1 MRTWVRR
8 GGLAGVLLAGLSAC
22 STIKSW
28 FPDKER
34 DYQFTYEIPELTVP
48 DDLKNRGLKSP
59 TPSARVAPAEV
70 AEPVRQAESAEQ
82 PEKSAQAAAAPAEKP
97 VTASASGAGS
107 SLQIDQPHAQAVR
120 MVARA
125 LSRQKLE
132 IVERN
137 VEKGYFY
144 IKFDPNAVK
153 AQDASIWDEFTFLFG
168 DDPSQE
174 QEFRINTQEVGPQL
188 TEVTVQ
194 DSAGHSLSDA
204 TANSLLQLITDAI
217 NDTVKEDAS
226 QNPQTPAAPEN

>member
-1 MRTWVRR
+1 MRAWVGRR
-8 GGLAGVLLAGLSAC
+8 GLAGILLAGLSAC

-59 TPSARVAPAEV
+59 VPSARVAAAEV
-70 AEPVRQAESAEQ
+70 AEPVRHAEPAEQ
-82 PEKSAQAAAAPAEKP
+82 PEKTAPVDAEPNEKP
-97 VTASASGAGS
+97 VTATGAGS

-137 VEKGYFY
+137 VDKGYFY

-153 AQDASIWDEFTFLFG
+153 VQDSSIWDEFTFLFG

-174 QEFRINTQEVGPQL
+174 QEFRISTQEVGPQL

-226 QNPQTPAAPEN
+226 QNSQTPAVPEN